1 LKIHFTNPPSPKEYR
16 VSRGLMGGFGMA
28 VNPNLLYPP
37 IELAHVAS
45 VLERDGCQV
54 SMFDSDAEGADLAGA
69 RAAAKASGADVFVF
83 DSSSTTFDLD
93 LELATQVRE
102 DTGKPV
108 VLLGSQVTNTPEE
121 VFTRSKVD
129 FVVRGEPELAVRD
142 LVRALASKSGASKA
156 NDTSANGNGADP
168 FAAVAGI
175 SYRRGGAIAHTA
187 DREKIDALDE
197 LPFPARHLLRND
209 RYHIPG
215 MDGPA
220 TTVKSSR
227 GCALDCAFC
236 GYTLAQGLRFR
247 MRSAANVAAE
257 LEEIRNKLG
266 IRNVVFRDP
275 IFTMRKDRVSEI
287 CDAILAKNL
296 DVRWQCET
304 AVMWLDRPLLE
315 KMAKAGCVHISLGV
329 ESANA
334 EIQKKYC
341 GNKLRNHDAAT
352 KVFDACRE
360 FGIET
365 RAFCMIGFPGETDA
379 QVEETIQLAL
389 RLDPDQVQF
398 CTVTPYPGT
407 PLYLE
412 IYGNAPI
419 EYSKLNGHFVNHI
432 NPVMSPREVESKIK
446 EAYRRFYLRPHRLA
460 REMRHPMRLANK
472 VARYL
477 TLFRARAPQA

>member
-1 LKIHFTNPPSPKEYR
+1 MKIHFTNPPSPREYR

-45 VLERDGCQV
+45 VAEADGLTV
-54 SMFDSDAEGADLAGA
+54 SMFDADAEGADLTGA
-69 RAAAKASGADVFVF
+69 AEAAKGAKADLYVF

-93 LELATQVRE
+93 LDLATRVRE
-102 DTGKPV
+102 ATGKPV

-129 FVVRGEPELAVRD
+129 FVVRGEPEFSVRD
-142 LVRALASKSGASKA
+142 LARALRG
-156 NDTSANGNGADP
+156 D
-168 FAAVAGI
+168 AGLTLEQVLGV
-175 SYRRGGAIAHTA
+175 SYRRNGAIAHTP
-187 DREKIDALDE
+187 DREKIDNLDS
-197 LPFPARHLLRND
+197 LPFPARHLLKND
-209 RYHIPG
+209 RYRIPG
-215 MDGPA
+215 MAGPV

-247 MRSAANVAAE
+247 MRGAENVAAE
-257 LEEIRNKLG
+257 LDEIRNKHG
-266 IRNVVFRDP
+266 VRNVVFRDP
-275 IFTMRKDRVSEI
+275 IFSMRKDRVAEI
-287 CDAILAKNL
+287 CDRILERKL
-296 DVRWQCET
+296 DIRWQCET

-315 KMAKAGCVHISLGV
+315 KMARAGCVHISFGV
-329 ESANA
+329 ESADA

-341 GNKLRNHDAAT
+341 GNKLRNHEAAQ

-365 RAFCMIGFPGETDA
+365 RAFCMIGFPGETEA
-379 QVEETIQLAL
+379 QVNSTIDLAL

-407 PLYLE
+407 PLYKE
-412 IYGNAPI
+412 IYGSALI

-432 NPVMSPREVESKIK
+432 NPVMSPAEVEVKIK
-446 EAYRRFYLRPHRLA
+446 EAYRRFYLRPHRIA
-460 REMRHPMRLANK
+460 RELRHPLRLANK
-472 VARYL
+472 VARYVS
-477 TLFRARAPQA
+477 LFKARDGAAPAVKSPA